1 MADEHRPSTPTD
13 GVFQDVHI
21 LLQAVDEPLET
32 SESLPLPK
40 ERHGQRH
47 IRCRPNFFGTAK
59 HLMAV
64 RLQTDDDEPS
74 VASDTATAVG
84 DREVKPLMHQYRGEV
99 QRLTAYRQR
108 MDMTTNWAVSMTG
121 VLVAFS
127 LGSKDTPHFFFAFV
141 LMLQLFFCFVE
152 ARRHAY
158 YVLVRRRCR
167 QLERGMYAHILAPD
181 LPAMNCRRAL
191 RDSYMPDMNLLPF
204 RKSFTQ
210 RLKRI
215 YAFLAVATYLG
226 WTFKLMTL
234 LDIEGF
240 PWTVFGPVTAVMLI
254 FVAWIYFLVHDNS
267 VDV

>member
-1 MADEHRPSTPTD
+1 
-13 GVFQDVHI
+13 
-21 LLQAVDEPLET
+21 
-32 SESLPLPK
+32 
-40 ERHGQRH
+40 
-47 IRCRPNFFGTAK
+47 
-59 HLMAV
+59 MAV
-64 RLQTDDDEPS
+64 RLQPEDDEPS
-74 VASDTATAVG
+74 VASDTASAVG
-84 DREVKPLMHQYRGEV
+84 DREVTPLVHLYRGEV

-121 VLVAFS
+121 MLVAFS

-141 LMLQLFFCFVE
+141 LVLQLFFCFVE

-158 YVLVRRRCR
+158 YVLLRRRCR
-167 QLERGMYAHILAPD
+167 LLERGMYAHILAPD
-181 LPAMNCRRAL
+181 LPAKNWRRAL
-191 RDSYMPDMNLLPF
+191 RDSYMPDMKLLPF

-234 LDIEGF
+234 SDIGEI
-240 PWTVFGPVTAVMLI
+240 PWAVFGPVTALMQI
-254 FVAWIYFLVHDNS
+254 FVAWIYFLVHDSS